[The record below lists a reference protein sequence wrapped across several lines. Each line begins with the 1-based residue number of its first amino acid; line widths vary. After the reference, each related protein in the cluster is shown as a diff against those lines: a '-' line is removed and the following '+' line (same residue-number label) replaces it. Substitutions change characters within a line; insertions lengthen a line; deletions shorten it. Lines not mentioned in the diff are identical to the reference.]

1 MFHFIQAIRMV
12 WQLLSPVPIITV
24 LLPCL
29 REPEAPSSF
38 PLFLPAWALRP
49 HGCWEGLCHTVVHY
63 LEPLRHLFSLSLDGE
78 PKSR

>member
-1 MFHFIQAIRMV
+1 MSHFIQSISMA
-12 WQLLSPVPIITV
+12 WQLLSPVPIIAT

-29 REPEAPSSF
+29 REPEAPSF

-49 HGCWEGLCHTVVHY
+49 PGCWEVLYHTVVHY
-63 LEPLRHLFSLSLDGE
+63 LEPLSHLFYPSLDGE